1 MRDKKFAGNSKMFVA
16 SINDPRFVGAS
27 AKRMA
32 EDLLRKE
39 DRGPGDTIDAAAYRL
54 QTLYGVDADIVLQGW
69 RREIKDMK
77 ASRWLSLFIA
87 YCKAGLAK
95 GDEFY
100 GKERTLHDENSPL
113 VRLADLVAGWKE
125 EGEVK

>member
-1 MRDKKFAGNSKMFVA
+1 MRDKFYAGNSKMFVA
-16 SINDPRFVGAS
+16 GINDPEFVGSS
-27 AKRMA
+27 AKFMA
-32 EDLLRKE
+32 RKLLRKE

-54 QTLYGVDADIVLQGW
+54 QTRYGVDADIVLQGW

-100 GKERTLHDENSPL
+100 EQERTLHDENSAL
-113 VRLADLVAGWKE
+113 VRLADFVAGAKNQE
-125 EGEVK
+125 ER